1 MKSKRA
7 KVAIIGMGKVGTTF
21 AYALS
26 LRRLVNEIVLVD
38 VDAGRA
44 EGEAMDLRHG
54 LPLIG
59 PMDIRSGGYEAV
71 RGADIVVITAG
82 AGQVP
87 GQTRLE
93 LLGKNAAVVRDI
105 AANLLALGGEPILI
119 VATNPVDVLTHR
131 LLEQTGF
138 PPSRVMGSGTV
149 LDSSRLR
156 QMLAQELNVDV
167 RNVHAHVIGEH
178 GDSELAVWSR
188 ANVSGIP
195 LGDFCAGRCVGY
207 GQEFRDRIQDE
218 VRRAAYEIIARKGS
232 TAYAVGVALTRIVEA
247 IVRDEKSVLTVSTA
261 TRGLYGL
268 PDVSLSLPCVIGEDG
283 IELVVDSGLAPAELE
298 ALRASAEVLRGT
310 EDSLRQAGA

>member
-7 KVAIIGMGKVGTTF
+7 KVAIIGMGRVGATF

-26 LRRLVNEIVLVD
+26 LKRLVNEIAVVD
-38 VDAGRA
+38 VDADRA

-59 PMDIRSGGYEAV
+59 PMNIRSGGYEV
-71 RGADIVVITAG
+71 CKGADIVVITAG
-82 AGQVP
+82 AGQKP

-93 LLGKNAAVVRDI
+93 LLENNARVVHSI
-105 AANLLALGGEPILI
+105 ASGLMELGEAPILI

-131 LLEQTGF
+131 LLAQTGF
-138 PPSRVMGSGTV
+138 PASRVMGSGTV

-156 QMLAQELNVDV
+156 QMLAGELHVDV
-167 RNVHAHVIGEH
+167 RGVHAHIIGEH

-195 LGDFCAGRCVGY
+195 LADFCAGRGVTY
-207 GQEFRDRIQDE
+207 DAAFRERIQSG

-232 TAYAVGVALTRIVEA
+232 TAYAVGVALCRIVEA

-261 TRGLYGL
+261 VKGLYGL

-283 IELVVDSGLAPAELE
+283 IEMIADSPLAEDERKALEASAAVLLQTDASLGAPA
-298 ALRASAEVLRGT
+298 
-310 EDSLRQAGA
+310 

>member
-7 KVAIIGMGKVGTTF
+7 KVAIIGMGRVGATF

-26 LRRLVNEIVLVD
+26 LKRLVNEIAVVD
-38 VDAGRA
+38 VDADRA

-59 PMDIRSGGYEAV
+59 PMDIRSGGFEV
-71 RGADIVVITAG
+71 CKGADIVVITAG
-82 AGQVP
+82 AGQKP

-93 LLGKNAAVVRDI
+93 LLENNARVVHSI
-105 AANLLALGGEPILI
+105 ATGLMALGEAPILI

-131 LLEQTGF
+131 LLAQTGF
-138 PPSRVMGSGTV
+138 PASRVMGSGTV

-156 QMLAQELNVDV
+156 QMLAGELRVDV
-167 RNVHAHVIGEH
+167 RGVHAHIIGEH

-188 ANVSGIP
+188 ANISGIP
-195 LGDFCAGRCVGY
+195 LADFCAGRGVTY
-207 GQEFRDRIQDE
+207 DADFRERIQSG

-232 TAYAVGVALTRIVEA
+232 TAYAVGVALCRIVES

-261 TRGLYGL
+261 VRGLYGL

-283 IELVVDSGLAPAELE
+283 IEMIADSPLAGDERRALEASAAVLLQTDASLGAPA
-298 ALRASAEVLRGT
+298 
-310 EDSLRQAGA
+310 

>member
-7 KVAIIGMGKVGTTF
+7 KVAVIGMGRVGTTF

-26 LRRLVNEIVLVD
+26 IRRLVNEIVVVD
-38 VDAGRA
+38 VDEKRA

-59 PMDIRSGGYEAV
+59 PMDIRSGGFEACA
-71 RGADIVVITAG
+71 GADIVVITAG
-82 AGQVP
+82 AGQTP
-87 GQTRLE
+87 GQSRLE
-93 LLGKNAAVVRDI
+93 LLGKNAAVVREI
-105 AANLLALGGEPILI
+105 AEKLLALGGEPILI

-131 LLEQTGF
+131 LLAQTGF
-138 PPSRVMGSGTV
+138 SPSRVMGSGTV

-156 QMLAQELNVDV
+156 QALAQELEVDV
-167 RNVHAHVIGEH
+167 RNVHAHIIGEH

-195 LGDFCAGRCVGY
+195 LADFCAGRGVNCDAAFCAG
-207 GQEFRDRIQDE
+207 IQHE
-218 VRRAAYEIIARKGS
+218 VRSAAYEIIARKGS

-268 PDVSLSLPCVIGEDG
+268 PDVSLSLPCVVGEDG
-283 IELVVDSGLAPAELE
+283 IELVVDSPLAPAELE
-298 ALRASAEVLRGT
+298 ALRNSAAVFKQTDASLG
-310 EDSLRQAGA
+310 

>member
-7 KVAIIGMGKVGTTF
+7 KVAIIGMGRVGATF

-26 LRRLVNEIVLVD
+26 LKRLVNEIVVVD
-38 VDAGRA
+38 VDAERA

-59 PMDIRSGGYEAV
+59 PMDIRSGGFEAC

-82 AGQVP
+82 AGQKP

-93 LLGKNAAVVRDI
+93 LLDNNAAVVRSI
-105 AANLLALGGEPILI
+105 ASELMALGGAPILI

-131 LLEQTGF
+131 LLAQTGF
-138 PPSRVMGSGTV
+138 PASRVMGSGTV

-156 QMLAQELNVDV
+156 QMLAEELRVDV
-167 RNVHAHVIGEH
+167 RGVHAHIIGEH

-195 LGDFCAGRCVGY
+195 LADFCAGRGVAFDAA
-207 GQEFRDRIQDE
+207 FRERVQDG

-232 TAYAVGVALTRIVEA
+232 TAYAVGVALCRIVEA

-261 TRGLYGL
+261 AKGRYGL

-283 IELVVDSGLAPAELE
+283 IELVAESPLAQDEHQALHHSAQVLLKTE
-298 ALRASAEVLRGT
+298 A
-310 EDSLRQAGA
+310 SLTAQG